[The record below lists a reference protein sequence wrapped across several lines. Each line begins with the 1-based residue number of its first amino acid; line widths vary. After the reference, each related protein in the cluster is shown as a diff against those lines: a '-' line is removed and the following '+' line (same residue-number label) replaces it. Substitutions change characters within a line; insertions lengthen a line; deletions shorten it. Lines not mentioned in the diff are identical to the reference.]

1 MSLGSL
7 LSRIVPTAIGY
18 ATGGPVGA
26 VTSFA
31 AVEQQKATERDI
43 KAQNIQ
49 IEKERQRQMEIFGRG
64 SVTSLQA
71 PMTAPTTQQAGF
83 GAGFGQFLG
92 EVGRNIVSPITG
104 LVSAVSPLLGRSEVQ
119 QPAVTTTRQI
129 GAQESQGSGTVQGF
143 IGGPGLGQAINAA
156 SRFLRTPSGQIGT
169 GLGIGVATSLIGA
182 DGKPIRITRKMKSQY
197 RSVLNLAGG
206 DYNLAADMIGVSV
219 DQFIMV
225 LLKRFRNDGP
235 VVTKAALRK
244 TKQTVNR
251 LKSMCDMYDS
261 LRPAA
266 RRKTTPMRRASST
279 TLIKN

>member
-1 MSLGSL
+1 MGLGGL
-7 LSRIVPTAIGY
+7 IE
-18 ATGGPVGA
+18 GA
-26 VTSFA
+26 VKGFA
-31 AVEQQKATERDI
+31 LSGGNPFGAFTGAIAGKNEENAKRQAKEFEAIQNQRRRQQMA
-43 KAQNIQ
+43 
-49 IEKERQRQMEIFGRG
+49 EIFGTGNVR
-64 SVTSLQA
+64 SIQA

-92 EVGRNIVSPITG
+92 EVGRNIVSPISG
-104 LVSAVSPLLGRSEVQ
+104 LVSAVGPLLGRSEVQ

-143 IGGPGLGQAINAA
+143 IGGQGLGQAIGAA
-156 SRFLRTPSGQIGT
+156 TRFLRTPTGQIGT
-169 GLGIGVATSLIGA
+169 GLGIGALGSLLGA
-182 DGKPIRITRKMKSQY
+182 DGKPMRITRKMKSQY

-266 RRKTTPMRRASST
+266 RRRTTPMRRASST

>member
-1 MSLGSL
+1 MSIGSF
-7 LSRIVPTAIGY
+7 LSRVVPTALGY

-26 VTSFA
+26 VTSLA

-64 SVTSLQA
+64 SLSTIQA
-71 PMTAPTTQQAGF
+71 PITAPSTQQAGF

-104 LVSAVSPLLGRSEVQ
+104 LISAVNPLLGRSEVQ
-119 QPAVTTTRQI
+119 QPAVTTTRSI

-143 IGGPGLGQAINAA
+143 IGGSGFGQAINTV
-156 SRFLRTPSGQIGT
+156 SKFLRTPTGQIGT
-169 GLGIGVATSLIGA
+169 GLGIGVATSLIGP
-182 DGKPIRITRKMKSQY
+182 DGKPMRITRKMKSQY

-244 TKQTVNR
+244 TRQTVNR
-251 LKSMCDMYDS
+251 LKSMCDMYNS
-261 LRPAA
+261 LKPAA
-266 RRKTTPMRRASST
+266 RRRSTPMRRASST

>member
-1 MSLGSL
+1 MSIGSL
-7 LSRIVPTAIGY
+7 LSRVVPTAIGY

-26 VTSFA
+26 VASFA
-31 AVEQQKATERDI
+31 AVEQQKGVERDI
-43 KAQNIQ
+43 KAQNNQ
-49 IEKERQRQMEIFGRG
+49 IRKERQQQMEIFGRG
-64 SVTSLQA
+64 NVQSLQA
-71 PMTAPTTQQAGF
+71 SMTLPTTQQAGF
-83 GAGFGQFLG
+83 GAGFGQFLS
-92 EVGRNIVSPITG
+92 EVGRNIVSPISG

-119 QPAVTTTRQI
+119 QPAITTTRQL
-129 GAQESQGSGTVQGF
+129 GAQESQGSGSVQAFMGA
-143 IGGPGLGQAINAA
+143 PGLGQAFTAA
-156 SRFLRTPSGQIGT
+156 SRFLRTPTGQIGT
-169 GLGIGVATSLIGA
+169 GLGIGALGSLIGA
-182 DGKPIRITRKMKSQY
+182 DGKPMRITRKMKSQY
-197 RSVLNLAGG
+197 RSVLNLAQG

-266 RRKTTPMRRASST
+266 RRRATPMRRASST